1 MDPIHVAL
9 TTHTNQVSMN
19 ELSQVAAALQ
29 KQATRDFGP
38 IWGVNATVDAFAPD
52 QIPAGYYPI
61 IVQDT
66 IDQPDAAGYHQTEA
80 DGTPYALV
88 LYGETWSLTAS
99 HECMEMLADPFGS
112 QKRTAR
118 SLIATQGRVDYLV
131 EVCDP
136 CESPSFAYAVNGV
149 MVSDFYTPSYF
160 DPVAAPQGRY
170 SFSGAITQPLQ
181 VLAEGYLSWF
191 ASDGLIYQARADAN
205 GSVSFVGGFSATGRN
220 GRPLREF
227 IDSLTPDRQ
236 RQLSKAP
243 RSPALAA
250 ARLDACSAREI
261 HSARFRT
268 DIARRFGGGT
278 RRTL

>member
-181 VLAEGYLSWF
+181 ILAEGYLSWF

-227 IDSLTPDRQ
+227 IDSLTPDHQ